1 MSTKTTAIGPNSIAL
16 NYSINATQEEIL
28 DGVEA
33 FIITKGWEAFDKE
46 AGTHMRVYRA
56 LNADASSYKY
66 VMLDT
71 NHASYFSIR
80 VYESWDAET
89 HSGTNEAEYGVTHTY
104 SQRLSL
110 EYSGYLYIFA
120 TARWLISQS
129 RINDGSLGSTNGE
142 SWNGCIEIAR
152 DNKDEVAGEFPIYG
166 WVHGHGAVG
175 FHASS
180 SYPTAFSVPRT
191 PFDATGYNAHRP
203 MTISTVAGLTWSSNA
218 RLYEM
223 LPQGTNPLGANNNI
237 FVLTP
242 FAYET
247 TQYNGTFNLRGR
259 FYGMKFLSRN
269 MGSFLDKISINCD
282 TDAFYSPDG
291 EAVDH
296 HILTCANNVRFAI
309 PS

>member
-16 NYSINATQEEIL
+16 NYSINATPEEIL
-28 DGVEA
+28 DGVQA
-33 FIITKGWEAFDKE
+33 FIVTKGWELFDAE
-46 AGTHMRVYRA
+46 AGTNMRVYRA
-56 LNADASSYKY
+56 LNADATSYKY

-71 NHASYFSIR
+71 SSTNYFRIR
-80 VYESWDAET
+80 VYEDWDAT
-89 HSGTNEAEYGVTHTY
+89 AHSGTNEADYGSTTTY

-110 EYSGYLYIFA
+110 AYSGYLYIFA
-120 TARWLISQS
+120 TARWLVAQS
-129 RINDGSLGSTNGE
+129 RINDGNIGSPNGD
-142 SWNGCIEIAR
+142 SWSGCIEIAR
-152 DNKDEVAGEFPIYG
+152 DNKDEVAGASPIYA
-166 WVHGHGAVG
+166 WVHGYGSVG

-180 SYPTAFSVPRT
+180 SYPRAFSLPRS
-191 PFDATGYNAHRP
+191 PFDGTGINAHAQ

-269 MGSFLDKISINCD
+269 MGSFLDKISIKCD
-282 TDAFYSPDG
+282 TDTFYSPDG
-291 EAVDH
+291 QDVDH
-296 HILTCANNVRFAI
+296 HILTCSNNVRFAI